1 MVKIYYILATL
12 FFSVTLSG
20 QEFDSTMK
28 RFKLK
33 LVTQTDSTPIKYAK
47 VISYITYDDYATDK
61 SGFIELVIDES
72 DSIRVAAVG
81 YTPTTIK
88 ASSLS
93 TKRVNICSIPTFTYT
108 LPECTIRLRNPDSIF
123 LNLPCDIKLGQAS
136 DVPMRLRNRSLSP
149 LEAIASP
156 ITNLFSN
163 YKDVEKSR
171 TKVRE
176 LMAEDRRKQNHD
188 YQILNRAIIA
198 DESQFTGDS
207 LEYFIMICNTHIK
220 ISPYYREVHVRT
232 RIRELVDSY
241 KKGELAKND

>member
-1 MVKIYYILATL
+1 
-12 FFSVTLSG
+12 
-20 QEFDSTMK
+20 MK

-33 LVTQTDSTPIKYAK
+33 LVTQADSTPIKYAK
-47 VISYITYDDYATDK
+47 VISYLTYDDYSTDK

-72 DSIRVAAVG
+72 DSIRIAAVG

-93 TKRVNICSIPTFTYT
+93 TKKVNICSIPTFTYT

-123 LNLPCDIKLGQAS
+123 LNLPSDIKLGQAS
-136 DVPMRLRNRSLSP
+136 DVPMRLRNRPISLATSQ

-156 ITNLFSN
+156 LTNLFSN

-171 TKVRE
+171 TIVRE
-176 LMAEDRRKQNHD
+176 LMAQDKRKQNHD
-188 YQILNRAIIA
+188 YKILNREIIA
-198 DESQFTGDS
+198 DESQFRGDS

-220 ISPYYREVHVRT
+220 ISPYYKEVHVRT
-232 RIRELVDSY
+232 KIRELIDSY
-241 KKGELAKND
+241 KKGDFLKKD